1 MRQQSVSAFTAALL
15 FGTSPIHA
23 AALQVSPVNIQV
35 DIPTAASTITVS
47 NPGDTP
53 LTSQFRIFK
62 WTHQNGKDE
71 LIATREVVVSPPLT
85 RLLPGQPYIVRIV
98 RVSKQPVNG
107 EEAYRLLV
115 DEIPNASD
123 PAPSY
128 GARFAIRQSI
138 PVFFTVPAAVPKLT
152 WGATIKNGKILL
164 QARNEGSKRMRIF
177 ALKVTN
183 SAGDVISVGK
193 GFAGYVFGHS
203 TEQWTLTA
211 GEKGFVSGAT
221 VTIIAQGENG
231 PIKTTAKIS
240 AAN

>member
-1 MRQQSVSAFTAALL
+1 MRQHSVSAFAAALL

-35 DIPTAASTITVS
+35 NTPMAASTITVS

-53 LTSQFRIFK
+53 LTSQFRILK

-71 LIATREVVVSPPLT
+71 LIATRDVVVSPPLT
-85 RLLPGQPYIVRIV
+85 QLLPGQPYIVRIV
-98 RVSKQPVNG
+98 RVSKLPVNG

-115 DEIPNASD
+115 DEIPSASD
-123 PAPSY
+123 LSPTY

-138 PVFFTVPAAVPKLT
+138 PIFFTVPAAAPKLT
-152 WGATIKNGKILL
+152 WGATLKNGKILL

-183 SAGDVISVGK
+183 STGDVISIGK

-203 TEQWTLTA
+203 SEQWTFTA
-211 GEKGFVSGAT
+211 GDKGFVSGAT

-231 PIKTTAKIS
+231 PIRTNARIS
-240 AAN
+240 ASN